1 MLANG
6 TLAPMKFFLIGLIT
20 LLPGA
25 PAITVHAAYGQTISF
40 LHEFNPSDSFWPAT
54 ATGVGVNATG
64 IYVAGCTWRGEGF
77 VRKLGSVGD
86 EMWTRRFGGCAG
98 GVATDADGIYVVNRA
113 SPDQA
118 FLRKYD
124 IRGDELWTRPF
135 RVGVNDASMAV
146 AADSNGVY
154 VAGTGFLRK
163 YTRDGHELWSR
174 QLIVGVLSEIVH
186 AMTSD
191 ATSVYVAGRTPYQ
204 VFLRKYTAD
213 GDEQWTRHGGAL
225 PDANY
230 GVAGDATGIYVAGR
244 SGSSA
249 FAQKYDAGG
258 KELWVRRFGWAG
270 QSYANAVAV
279 DASGLYVAGNATSA
293 PGHCRSGAADIFVR
307 KYDISGNEL
316 WTRQFGAAGS
326 DSAHGVALDAG
337 GVYVA
342 GMVEPMPRLSNP
354 LLAKFEKSQ
363 AAFSDTRPRITCIAN
378 AASNVDIKPVALSGH
393 EDAGVAPGEILN
405 VLGRAIGPKDNT
417 TARVNEGGLLP
428 TSLAGVRVL
437 FNGVAAPLLYVSEGQ
452 INAIAPY
459 RIAGWSS
466 VEIEVEY
473 RGERSNP
480 VTAQVIRAA
489 PGIFTR
495 DGSGVGEGV
504 ALNED
509 GSLNSQE
516 NPASPGSMITIYAT
530 GEGLGDPA
538 VADGQILGSDVT
550 RPREQVSIWTCCDV
564 FEQIY
569 MLEVVQ
575 AVGVPGFVAGLLEI
589 RARLPRGPRKST
601 PLQVPIALQIGS
613 RLTDWLVDVTLR

>member
-1 MLANG
+1 
-6 TLAPMKFFLIGLIT
+6 MKFFLVGLIT

-25 PAITVHAAYGQTISF
+25 PAITVRAAYAQTISF
-40 LHEFNPSDSFWPAT
+40 LHEFNPSDSFWPAA
-54 ATGVGVNATG
+54 ATGIGVNATG
-64 IYVAGCTWRGEGF
+64 IYVAGCAWRGEGF
-77 VRKLGSVGD
+77 VRKLGSAGD

-98 GVATDADGIYVVNRA
+98 AVATDAAGIYVANRA

-135 RVGVNDASMAV
+135 RVGANDASMAV
-146 AADSNGVY
+146 TAGSDAVY

-174 QLIVGVLSEIVH
+174 QLIVGVLPEIVH
-186 AMTSD
+186 AMAPDT
-191 ATSVYVAGRTPYQ
+191 TSVYVAGRTPYQ
-204 VFLRKYTAD
+204 VFLRKYTSD

-230 GVAGDATGIYVAGR
+230 GVARDATGIYVAGQ

-249 FAQKYDAGG
+249 FAQKYDADGN
-258 KELWVRRFGWAG
+258 ELWIRRFGWAG
-270 QSYANAVAV
+270 QSYASAVAV
-279 DASGLYVAGNATSA
+279 DESGLYVAGNATSA
-293 PGHCRSGAADIFVR
+293 PGQCRSGAFDIFVR

-316 WTRQFGAAGS
+316 WTRQFGASGS
-326 DSAHGVALDAG
+326 DLARGVALDPG

-342 GMVEPMPRLSNP
+342 GAVQEIPRLSRP
-354 LLAKFEKSQ
+354 LLAKLEKSQ
-363 AAFSDTRPRITCIAN
+363 APVSDTRPRIACIAN
-378 AASNVDIKPVALSGH
+378 AASNVDMKPIALSSYD
-393 EDAGVAPGEILN
+393 DAGVAPGEILT
-405 VLGRAIGPKDNT
+405 VLGHAIGPEDNT
-417 TARVNEGGLLP
+417 TAQVNAGGFLP

-437 FNGVAAPLLYVSEGQ
+437 FNGVAAPLLYVSTGQ
-452 INAIAPY
+452 VNAIAPY

-480 VTAQVIRAA
+480 VTAHVVRAE

-495 DGSGVGEGV
+495 DSSGVGEAL

-516 NPASPGSMITIYAT
+516 NPASSGSMITIYAT

-538 VADGQILGSDVT
+538 VADGQIFGSGVT
-550 RPREQVSIWTCCDV
+550 KPREQISIWACCDV
-564 FEQIY
+564 FEQAY
-569 MLEVVQ
+569 TLEEVQ
-575 AVGVPGFVAGLLEI
+575 AVGVAGSVAGLLEI
-589 RARLPRGPRKST
+589 RARLPRGPRSST
-601 PLQVPIALQIGS
+601 PLQVPIMMQIGS
-613 RLTDWLVDVTLR
+613 RLTDWQVHVTVR